1 MSFGIRFRYSRD
13 ATLQYI
19 AHLDMLRLFER
30 ALRRSAL
37 PVAHTQGFNPRMKL
51 VFGLPM
57 SIGLSSEAE
66 YADIETDRPV
76 PPDTFIR
83 TLNAHLP
90 PGMRV
95 LEAVT
100 LAGSDNV
107 MGRVAAARYR
117 MSVQTVPS
125 GTESEMAALFSRLM
139 EAERLPVM
147 KKGKK
152 GLREIDIR
160 PLIFSATLHKGP
172 MPNRDATAVPGQEFV
187 LEIFISAGADDNLR
201 PDLLVEAWSRL
212 VSVRFAIL
220 SLHRQ
225 ALYASVENE
234 WLSLTDPRACGGHAS

>member
-1 MSFGIRFRYSRD
+1 VSFGIRFRYTRD
-13 ATLQYI
+13 ASLQYI

-30 ALRRSAL
+30 ALRRSEL

-66 YADIETDRPV
+66 YADIETERPV
-76 PPDTFIR
+76 SPDLFIR
-83 TLNAHLP
+83 TLNQHLP
-90 PGMRV
+90 VGMQV
-95 LEAVT
+95 LEAVS

-117 MSVQTVPS
+117 ISLKAVPALPAS
-125 GTESEMAALFSRLM
+125 DMALLFSRLM
-139 EAERLPVM
+139 DAERLPVM

-160 PLIFSATLHKGP
+160 PLIFSAVLRQSPESIGDP
-172 MPNRDATAVPGQEFV
+172 EREPCQESV
-187 LEIFISAGADDNLR
+187 LEVFISAGADDNLR
-201 PDLLVEAWSRL
+201 PDLLIEAWSRL
-212 VSVRFAIL
+212 VSVPFAIL
-220 SLHRQ
+220 SLHRL

>member
-13 ATLQYI
+13 ASLHYI

-30 ALRRSAL
+30 VIRRSGL

-66 YADIETDRPV
+66 YADIEMDRPV
-76 PPDTFIR
+76 SPVLFLQTMNR
-83 TLNAHLP
+83 HLP
-90 PGMRV
+90 AGMAV
-95 LEAVT
+95 LEAVS

-117 MSVQTVPS
+117 ITFD
-125 GTESEMAALFSRLM
+125 TEPPLPVERMQALLVRLM
-139 EAERLPVM
+139 EAERVPVM

-160 PLIFSATLHKGP
+160 PLIYSAVLQPFSVQAP
-172 MPNRDATAVPGQEFV
+172 DYV
-187 LEIFISAGADDNLR
+187 LEVFLSAGAEDNLR
-201 PDLLVEAWSRL
+201 PDLLMEAWSSL
-212 VSVRFAIL
+212 VEVPFRIRF
-220 SLHRQ
+220 LHRQ
-225 ALYASVENE
+225 ALYASVDNE
-234 WLSLTDPRACGGHAS
+234 WLPLTEPRACGGHAS